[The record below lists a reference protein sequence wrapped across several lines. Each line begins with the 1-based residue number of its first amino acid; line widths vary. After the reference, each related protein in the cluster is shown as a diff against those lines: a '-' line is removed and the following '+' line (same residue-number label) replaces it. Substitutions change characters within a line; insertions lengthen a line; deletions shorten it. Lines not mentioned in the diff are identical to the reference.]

1 MAAGNTKTDETVLSE
16 PSGEVFV
23 VSAPSGVGKTTLCR
37 KVCER
42 LEGLVYSVS
51 YTTRPPRRG
60 EVHGRDYFFVDE
72 MTFDEMVR
80 KGCFVEW
87 ARVYEYCYGT
97 SRQWVMD
104 QIHRG
109 LDVILDVDVQGAHQ
123 IRRAELPAHHIFLLP
138 PSWEVL
144 EERLTKRGTEDP
156 EEIRTR
162 LGWARKEL
170 ESWEAYD
177 FLIVN
182 DELEEA
188 VRDLEA
194 VIRAQRCRLQRRRPW
209 VRRKMVEEFRRG

>member
-1 MAAGNTKTDETVLSE
+1 MKTDDTIQIIGSL
-16 PSGEVFV
+16 GEAFV

-42 LEGLVYSVS
+42 LDGLVYSVS
-51 YTTRPPRRG
+51 YTTRPPRKG

-72 MTFDEMVR
+72 MTFRQMAREGR
-80 KGCFVEW
+80 FVEW

-109 LDVILDVDVQGAHQ
+109 MDVILDVDVQGARQ
-123 IRRAELPAHHIFLLP
+123 IRGSELPAHHIFLLP
-138 PSWEVL
+138 PSWKAL
-144 EERLTKRGTEDP
+144 EERLMKRGTEVP

-162 LGWARKEL
+162 LEWALKEL
-170 ESWEAYD
+170 EWWEAYD

-182 DELEEA
+182 DDLEEA
-188 VRDLEA
+188 VRDLEG
-194 VIRAQRCRLQRRRPW
+194 VIRAQRCRLERRKAW
-209 VRRKMVEEFRRG
+209 VQRKMVRELQGG